1 LQTPIFTEFAANKN
15 PNNFSIHKISALMFL
30 DYLFLSKPE
39 NQNRMTKFIPL
50 LLLFLNLLISKSV
63 LSQDKFL
70 VDSLTKSVKTAEN
83 DTIRAN
89 ILYSLSKA
97 YWGSNPEAALKYAN
111 QTLSLSEKIGYKKGI
126 GNAWNSLGAIHLF
139 KGDYM
144 PAREMFQKSLDI
156 RLSIND
162 LQGVAWSYNNIGNI
176 YYEQGNFPEA
186 IKFYISS
193 LKIRDQI
200 DDKNGIAASYNNIGN
215 IYILLGNYNE
225 ALKNYKASLKIR
237 QSIGYDKGIA
247 ECYGNIGNIYNKM
260 NNYPEALKNQNA
272 ALTIFQKIEDKKGI
286 AITYSLIGDIDSKQ
300 QNYSVALINYFAA
313 LKIYEEIEDKD
324 HIATSFNSI
333 GNTFFRQGKPDEARN
348 YLNKA
353 LQLSKEI
360 GSIENIKVSYSSLTD
375 LDSSVGNFKQAL
387 EYHKLFITFKD
398 SLINKEN
405 SRKIIQQQMQ
415 YDFDKKESLTLASQ
429 EKKDAIARQT
439 RNVLIIGLLAM
450 LIFALIF
457 LTQKNKIS
465 KEKKKSDQLLLNI
478 LPTEVADEL
487 KINGHSKAKTFNSV
501 TVMFTDFKDFTKVS
515 EKVSPEALV
524 LELHT
529 CFSAFDAIL
538 QKYKIE
544 KIKTIGDAYM
554 CVGGMPVPNSNH
566 AIDVANAAIEIL
578 EYMTQRKA
586 EKDKLGEMCF
596 EIRIGLNTG
605 NVVAGIVGIKKFSY
619 DIWGDTVN
627 VAARMENSSQSG
639 KINISG
645 STFLHVK
652 DNFKCEYR
660 GKIQAKNKGEIDMYF
675 LEKNI

>member
-1 LQTPIFTEFAANKN
+1 MSLIFTE
-15 PNNFSIHKISALMFL
+15 
-30 DYLFLSKPE
+30 YLFLSKPE
-39 NQNRMTKFIPL
+39 NQSRMTKFIPL
-50 LLLFLNLLISKSV
+50 LLVFLNLLNSKSV
-63 LSQDKFL
+63 LSQDKYL
-70 VDSLTKSVKTAEN
+70 IDSLTKSIISAPD
-83 DTIRAN
+83 DTVRAN
-89 ILYSLSKA
+89 ILYSISKA
-97 YWGSNPEAALKYAN
+97 YWGSNPELSLKYAR
-111 QTLSLSEKIGYKKGI
+111 QTLNLSEKIGYKKGI
-126 GNAWNSLGAIHLF
+126 GNAYNSMGAIHLF

-144 PAREMFQKSLDI
+144 PARELFQKSLDI
-156 RLSIND
+156 RLIIND

-193 LKIRDQI
+193 LKIRDKI

-225 ALKNYKASLKIR
+225 ALKNYKSSLKIR
-237 QSIGYDKGIA
+237 QAIGHDQGIA

-272 ALTIFQKIEDKKGI
+272 ALKIFQKIEDKKGI

-300 QNYSVALINYFAA
+300 QNYTGALLNYFAA

-324 HIATSFNSI
+324 HIATSHNSI
-333 GNTFFRQGKPDEARN
+333 GSTYYRQGKPNEARI

-353 LQLSKEI
+353 LELSKEI
-360 GSIENIKVSYSSLTD
+360 GSIENIKVSYNHLTD
-375 LDSSVGNFKQAL
+375 LDSSVGDYKQAL
-387 EYHKLFITFKD
+387 EYHKLFIIFKD

-415 YDFDKKESLTLASQ
+415 YDFDKKVSLTLASQ

-439 RNVLIIGLLAM
+439 RNVLIGGLIAM

-457 LTQKNKIS
+457 LAQKNRIS
-465 KEKKKSDQLLLNI
+465 KEKKKSDELLLNI

-487 KINGHSKAKTFNSV
+487 KINGHSKAKTFNGV

-529 CFSAFDAIL
+529 CFSAFDTII

-554 CVGGMPVPNSNH
+554 CVSGMPVTNPDH
-566 AIDVANAAIEIL
+566 AIDMAKAAIEIMDF
-578 EYMTQRKA
+578 MTRRKA
-586 EKDKLGEMCF
+586 EKDKLGEICF

-639 KINISG
+639 RINISG
-645 STFLHVK
+645 STYQLVK
-652 DNFKCEYR
+652 DHFNCEYR

-675 LEKNI
+675 LEKKT